1 MLSQLLPERAGE
13 LQKRPLVVFFFFLQD
28 GTASLM
34 WSVKSVVTQQT
45 EEEETLAGSPAACS
59 YTLPS
64 QTMTSSLFSEL
75 SVCSRRAKEQ

>member
-1 MLSQLLPERAGE
+1 ML
-13 LQKRPLVVFFFFLQD
+13 D
-28 GTASLM
+28 GGASLM

-45 EEEETLAGSPAACS
+45 EEETLAGSPAACS

-75 SVCSRRAKEQ
+75 PVCSRRAREQYALVQNGLLKNRKTF